1 MENPIISPRGFLK
14 KAEEVI
20 EMGYYSTLTRC
31 DPVKVVGMTEEQ
43 FRKKW
48 KEKIELLD
56 DDHEGYL
63 DFYNWLSGKKEPD
76 CLWFELNC
84 EEWYAKH
91 YADRKLAEFI
101 SQVIAEG
108 TYCVLEFQGE
118 DGAWWGYYITN
129 GSVKEIK
136 YVRMVDG
143 KLIETN

>member
-1 MENPIISPRGFLK
+1 MDNPIISPWGFLK
-14 KAEEVI
+14 KEEEVI

-48 KEKIELLD
+48 KEKIESLD
-56 DDHEGYL
+56 DDHKGDL
-63 DFYNWLSGKKEPD
+63 DFYNWLPGKKEPD
-76 CLWFELNC
+76 CLWFELDC

-91 YADRKLAEFI
+91 YADESLAEFI

-118 DGAWWGYYITN
+118 DGAWWGYYITKD
-129 GSVKEIK
+129 SVKEIK

-143 KLIETN
+143 KLIETT